1 MNNLHPGSTVMSLII
16 IKISN
21 WFFTFY
27 FDRFRLILETTTE
40 KHRMTASFRCFV
52 TDQRLTILD
61 YDETKSNGR
70 YRAVINEDKIAVLQL
85 QSVDTEE
92 TVSKLSLCSGVLES
106 NVLQLLSSSSTTN
119 YLLQFL
125 IEKINDDIVYR

>member
-1 MNNLHPGSTVMSLII
+1 M
-16 IKISN
+16 
-21 WFFTFY
+21 
-27 FDRFRLILETTTE
+27 
-40 KHRMTASFRCFV
+40 

-85 QSVDTEE
+85 QSVDTEN
-92 TVSKLSLCSGVLES
+92 TPVSKLSLCSGVLES

-119 YLLQFL
+119 YLIQFL
-125 IEKINDDIVYR
+125 IDKVNNNIVYR

>member
-1 MNNLHPGSTVMSLII
+1 
-16 IKISN
+16 
-21 WFFTFY
+21 
-27 FDRFRLILETTTE
+27 
-40 KHRMTASFRCFV
+40 MTASFRCFV

-92 TVSKLSLCSGVLES
+92 TVSRLSLCSGVLES

-119 YLLQFL
+119 YFLQFL
-125 IEKINDDIVYR
+125 IEKVNDDIVYR

>member
-1 MNNLHPGSTVMSLII
+1 MAT
-16 IKISN
+16 
-21 WFFTFY
+21 
-27 FDRFRLILETTTE
+27 
-40 KHRMTASFRCFV
+40 SFRCFV

-106 NVLQLLSSSSTTN
+106 NVLQLLSSSSTSN
-119 YLLQFL
+119 YLVQFL
-125 IEKINDDIVYR
+125 IEKLNDDIVYR